1 MDNRAECVN
10 EKEKERQ
17 ADMRRGGKCIVIIRG
32 REIWPQRMQV
42 EKRGIFDCEW
52 VKVDHEASET
62 CCCPFVE
69 VRKTDW
75 SPGGMRGV
83 AE

>member
-1 MDNRAECVN
+1 MYRDN
-10 EKEKERQ
+10 KRQ
-17 ADMRRGGKCIVIIRG
+17 GDLATENAG
-32 REIWPQRMQV
+32 RE
-42 EKRGIFDCEW
+42 KRDFFHCEW